1 MTISVWVLL
10 LGLSFAFS
18 LSFSLAEVLLVN
30 NPPFTIVFYRLAIAS
45 VFMLGL
51 MRMMGKSLYVPKGQL
66 ILLFFVGLAN
76 NALPF
81 SAIVYGQQYI
91 TGGLASIIN
100 ANTAFFTMI
109 LACMVFADE
118 RLTTRRFIG
127 IILGIC
133 GVAVA
138 IGVSELTALSAE
150 NIGQQSVI
158 LATLSYAISAVVVRK
173 YLKGVESLVAV
184 TLMLTSSSIWMA
196 GVVLIMEGPPI
207 LTPEISGIIS
217 ILVMALFSTA
227 VAYMLYFALIERAGA
242 GTTMLVTVLTPPF
255 ALSVDWLIFRESIGA
270 EQLIGFVLIAVGV
283 WMVARSLPARRG

>member
-1 MTISVWVLL
+1 
-10 LGLSFAFS
+10 
-18 LSFSLAEVLLVN
+18 
-30 NPPFTIVFYRLAIAS
+30 
-45 VFMLGL
+45 
-51 MRMMGKSLYVPKGQL
+51 MRGS
-66 ILLFFVGLAN
+66 
-76 NALPF
+76 
-81 SAIVYGQQYI
+81 
-91 TGGLASIIN
+91 
-100 ANTAFFTMI
+100 
-109 LACMVFADE
+109 
-118 RLTTRRFIG
+118 
-127 IILGIC
+127 
-133 GVAVA
+133 AVA
-138 IGVSELTALSAE
+138 IGISELTALSAE

-270 EQLIGFVLIAVGV
+270 EQLIGFVFIAVGV
-283 WMVARSLPARRG
+283 WMVARSLPSHN